1 MTENLRK
8 FEEKWWSNH
17 CYYIAGVD
25 EAGRGP
31 LAGPVVAAAVI
42 FSEDVRIKGI
52 NDSKQLTPEEREEL
66 YHEIMEKALAV
77 GVGYVDNVLIDKM
90 NILQSTYLSM
100 LRSIKKLPVMPDIV
114 LVDGYPIPDLP
125 VKQENIIKGDA
136 KSISIAAASI
146 VAKVHRDRIM
156 EFYGMEYPEYD
167 FQSNKGYATNKHVET
182 VRRRGPC
189 EIHRKTFSPIREIFT
204 TFFGGFNRH

>member
-8 FEEKWWSNH
+8 YEEKWWKNH

-31 LAGPVVAAAVI
+31 LAGPVVSAAVI
-42 FSEDVRIKGI
+42 FSDDIQIKGI
-52 NDSKQLTPEEREEL
+52 NDSKQLTPEEREAL
-66 YHEIMEKALAV
+66 FHEIMEKAVAV
-77 GVGYVDNVLIDKM
+77 GVGYVDNMLIDRI

-100 LRSIKKLPVMPDIV
+100 LRSIKKLSVMPDIV

-125 VKQENIIKGDA
+125 LKQENIIKGDA

-167 FQSNKGYATNKHVET
+167 FQSNKGYATKKHVEI
-182 VRRRGPC
+182 VFKKGPC
-189 EIHRKTFSPIREIFT
+189 EIHRKTFSPIKEILNRI
-204 TFFGGFNRH
+204 FGGTY

>member
-1 MTENLRK
+1 MTDNLRK
-8 FEEKWWSNH
+8 FEEKWWKNR
-17 CYYIAGVD
+17 CYFVAGVD

-31 LAGPVVAAAVI
+31 LAGPVVSAAVI
-42 FSEDVRIKGI
+42 FSEDIRIDGI

-100 LRSIKKLPVMPDIV
+100 IRSLKKLPVMPDIV

-125 VKQENIIKGDA
+125 VMQENIIKGDA

-167 FQSNKGYATNKHVET
+167 FQTNKGYATPKHVDI
-182 VRRRGPC
+182 VIKRGPC
-189 EIHRKTFSPIREIFT
+189 EIHRKTFSPIREMMNRI
-204 TFFGGFNRH
+204 FGG

>member
-1 MTENLRK
+1 LTENLRK
-8 FEEKWWSNH
+8 YEEKWWKNH

-31 LAGPVVAAAVI
+31 LAGPVVSAAVI
-42 FSEDVRIKGI
+42 FSDDIQIKGI
-52 NDSKQLTPEEREEL
+52 NDSKQLTPEEREAL
-66 YHEIMEKALAV
+66 FHEIMEKAVAV
-77 GVGYVDNVLIDKM
+77 GVGYVDNMLIDRI

-100 LRSIKKLPVMPDIV
+100 LRSIKKLSVMPDIV

-125 VKQENIIKGDA
+125 LKQENIIKGDA

-167 FQSNKGYATNKHVET
+167 FQSNKGYATKKHVEI
-182 VRRRGPC
+182 VFKKGPC
-189 EIHRKTFSPIREIFT
+189 EIHRKTFSPIKEILNRI
-204 TFFGGFNRH
+204 FGGTY

>member
-8 FEEKWWSNH
+8 YEEKWWSSR

-31 LAGPVVAAAVI
+31 LAGPVVSAAVI
-42 FSEDVRIKGI
+42 FSEDTRIKGI
-52 NDSKQLTPEEREEL
+52 NDSKQLTPEEREDL

-77 GVGYVDNVLIDKM
+77 GVGYVDNVLIDRM

-100 LRSIKKLPVMPDIV
+100 IRSLKKLSVMPDVV

-125 VKQENIIKGDA
+125 VMQENIIGGDA
-136 KSISIAAASI
+136 KSMSIAAASI

-167 FQSNKGYATNKHVET
+167 FQTNKGYATRKHVEI
-182 VRRRGPC
+182 VVRRGPC
-189 EIHRKTFSPIREIFT
+189 EIHRKTFSPIREMANKI
-204 TFFGGFNRH
+204 FGG

>member
-8 FEEKWWSNH
+8 YEEKWWKNH
-17 CYYIAGVD
+17 FYYIAGVD
-25 EAGRGP
+25 EVGRGP
-31 LAGPVVAAAVI
+31 LAGPVVSASVI
-42 FSEDVRIKGI
+42 FSEDIQIKGI
-52 NDSKQLTPEEREEL
+52 NDSKQLTPEEREDL

-100 LRSIKKLPVMPDIV
+100 LRSLKKLSIMPDVV
-114 LVDGYPIPDLP
+114 LVDGYPIPNLP
-125 VKQENIIKGDA
+125 VTQENILQGDA

-146 VAKVHRDRIM
+146 VAKIHRDRIM

-167 FQSNKGYATNKHVET
+167 FQTNKGYATKKHVEI
-182 VRRRGPC
+182 VFKKGPC
-189 EIHRKTFSPIREIFT
+189 EIHRRTFSPVSEVLNRI
-204 TFFGGFNRH
+204 FGGENQH